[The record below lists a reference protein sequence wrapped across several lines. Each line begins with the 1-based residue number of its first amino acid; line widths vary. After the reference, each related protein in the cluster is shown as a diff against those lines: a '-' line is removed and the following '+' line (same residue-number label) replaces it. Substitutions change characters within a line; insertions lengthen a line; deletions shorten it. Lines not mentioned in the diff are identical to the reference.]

1 MRFKIIV
8 ESDAQLDIE
17 QACEFYKKLPNSK
30 IEKIFLEDI
39 KNAYKALKINPF
51 YQIRTKRHRGIP
63 LKNFPFL
70 LFFEVDEYTSTV
82 KIIALFNTHQDPE
95 KYPS

>member
-17 QACEFYKKLPNSK
+17 QACEFYKKLPYSR

-39 KNAYKALKINPF
+39 KNTYKALKINPF
-51 YQIRTKRHRGIP
+51 YQIRTKKYRAIP

-70 LFFEVDEYTSTV
+70 LFFEVDESVMTV

-95 KYPS
+95 NYPQ